1 MDEILTSIKP
11 KKGAKKQEVNYSYKL
26 SSLDSESDLL
36 YRFDDIGNLK
46 LQKKIHNYD
55 DLFLSNKELIITPA
69 KRGASKDSIIVKDK
83 EFLENHLNL
92 PNKSVVVQQS
102 SLFKSWLDENNAPK
116 FLSEDAINGIKKVFD
131 YL

>member
-1 MDEILTSIKP
+1 MDEIQTLIKP
-11 KKGAKKQEVNYSYKL
+11 KKGGKKQEVNYSYKL

-36 YRFDDIGNLK
+36 YRFDDSGNLK
-46 LQKKIHNYD
+46 LQKRIHNYD
-55 DLFLSNKELIITPA
+55 DLFSSNKELIITPA

-102 SLFKSWLDENNAPK
+102 SLFKSWLD
-116 FLSEDAINGIKKVFD
+116 VTV
-131 YL
+131 